1 MNLHEHQAKTLFKS
15 YDLPTSN
22 FFVANTVE
30 EAKDLAKKLN
40 VSKWVV
46 KAQVH
51 AGGRGKAG
59 GVEVVESLDDVEIFA
74 KKWLGKN
81 LVTYQTDKNGQP
93 VNSILIE
100 ECTEILSELY
110 LGVVVDRSTRS
121 IVVMASPEGGV
132 NIEEVAENNPEKIFK
147 ASVKIEDEASDDDAK
162 RLAQGLNLNNEQTK
176 QFIDIFKNLSKLFIE
191 KDLALVEINPLV
203 IDDKNKLKCLDGKVS
218 VDSNALFRHE
228 ELMSLRDT
236 SQEEQRELEASKWEL
251 NYVSL
256 EGDIGC
262 MGNGAGLAMGTM
274 DIIKLSGGF
283 PANFLDVGGGVNK
296 KSVSEAFKII
306 LSDPNVKGILVN
318 IFGGI
323 MKCDDIA
330 NGIVAAAKNVDMTVP
345 LVVRLEGTNVEA
357 GKKILRESG
366 VALTPADSLAQAAEI
381 IVEQVQSPG

>member
-30 EAKDLAKKLN
+30 EAKYLAKKLN

-236 SQEEQRELEASKWEL
+236 SQEEQRELEASKWNL

-256 EGDIGC
+256 EGEIGC
-262 MGNGAGLAMGTM
+262 MVNGAGLAMGTM
-274 DIIKLSGGF
+274 DIIKLAGGF
-283 PANFLDVGGGVNK
+283 PANFLDVGGGVNE

-306 LSDPNVKGILVN
+306 LSDQKVKAILIN

-323 MKCDDIA
+323 VKCDVVAEGIISAVKEVGVDIPV
-330 NGIVAAAKNVDMTVP
+330 IVRLKGNNAHIAQEILTESDLNIIFEPDLSIAAKKA
-345 LVVRLEGTNVEA
+345 VELS
-357 GKKILRESG
+357 K
-366 VALTPADSLAQAAEI
+366 
-381 IVEQVQSPG
+381 

>member
-30 EAKDLAKKLN
+30 EARELAKKLN

-59 GVEVVESLDDVEIFA
+59 GVEVVESLDDVETFA

-147 ASVKIEDEASDDDAK
+147 ASVKIEEEASDDDAK
-162 RLAQGLNLNNEQTK
+162 RLARGLNLNSEQTK

-236 SQEEQRELEASKWEL
+236 SQEEQRELEASKWDL

-256 EGDIGC
+256 EGEIGC
-262 MGNGAGLAMGTM
+262 MVNGAGLAMGTM
-274 DIIKLSGGF
+274 DIIKLAGGF
-283 PANFLDVGGGVNK
+283 PANFLDVGGGVNE

-306 LSDPNVKGILVN
+306 LSDQKVKAILIN

-323 MKCDDIA
+323 VKCDVVAEGIISAVKEVGVDIPVIVRLKGNNA
-330 NGIVAAAKNVDMTVP
+330 NIAQEILTKSDLNIIFEPDLSIAAKKA
-345 LVVRLEGTNVEA
+345 VELS
-357 GKKILRESG
+357 K
-366 VALTPADSLAQAAEI
+366 
-381 IVEQVQSPG
+381 

>member
-22 FFVANTVE
+22 FFVASKVE
-30 EAKDLAKKLN
+30 EAKELAKKLN

-59 GVEVVESLDDVEIFA
+59 GVEVVESLDDVETFA

-100 ECTEILSELY
+100 ECTEISSELY
-110 LGVVVDRSTRS
+110 LGIVVDRSTRS

-147 ASVKIEDEASDDDAK
+147 ASVKIEEEASDDDAK
-162 RLAQGLNLNNEQTK
+162 RLAQGLNLNSEQTN

-203 IDDKNKLKCLDGKVS
+203 IDDKNKLKCLDGKVT

-236 SQEEQRELEASKWEL
+236 SQEEQRELEASKWDL

-256 EGDIGC
+256 EGEIGC
-262 MGNGAGLAMGTM
+262 MVNGAGLAMGTM
-274 DIIKLSGGF
+274 DIIKLAGGF
-283 PANFLDVGGGVNK
+283 PANFLDVGGGVNEK
-296 KSVSEAFKII
+296 NVSEAFKII
-306 LSDPNVKGILVN
+306 LSDQKVKAILIN

-323 MKCDDIA
+323 VKCDVVA
-330 NGIVAAAKNVDMTVP
+330 EGIISAVKDSVNAEFALAFALIENHYFINKGFLDYENQLIDNIDPIRHIPAVIIQG
-345 LVVRLEGTNVEA
+345 RL
-357 GKKILRESG
+357 
-366 VALTPADSLAQAAEI
+366 
-381 IVEQVQSPG
+381 

>member
-30 EAKDLAKKLN
+30 EAKELAKKLN

-81 LVTYQTDKNGQP
+81 LITYQTDKNGQP

-147 ASVKIEDEASDDDAK
+147 ASVKIEEKASDDDAK
-162 RLAQGLNLNNEQTK
+162 RLARGLNLNSEQTK
-176 QFIDIFKNLSKLFIE
+176 QFVDIFKNLSKLFIE

-236 SQEEQRELEASKWEL
+236 SQEEQRELEASKWDL

-256 EGDIGC
+256 EGEIGC
-262 MGNGAGLAMGTM
+262 MVNGAGLAMGTM
-274 DIIKLSGGF
+274 DIIKLAGGF
-283 PANFLDVGGGVNK
+283 PANFLDVGGGVNE

-306 LSDPNVKGILVN
+306 LSDQKVKAILIN

-323 MKCDDIA
+323 VKCDVVAEGIISAVKEVGVDIPVIVRLKGNNA
-330 NGIVAAAKNVDMTVP
+330 NIAQEILTKSDLNIIFEPDLSIAAKKA
-345 LVVRLEGTNVEA
+345 VEFS
-357 GKKILRESG
+357 K
-366 VALTPADSLAQAAEI
+366 
-381 IVEQVQSPG
+381 